1 MMLEHY
7 AVDGS
12 SAGAQINLLRS
23 SGRSR
28 FQRSPVAVVVAVA
41 VMVFCGACG
50 RGNDDSSVAR
60 TRGELTST
68 DGSTGVPECDSYL
81 DQYER
86 CMQSTLTQSVFSQH
100 IQGIRR
106 QRSAWATLA
115 ETPFKKQSLA
125 RVCRAAIGT
134 AREEFPSCSWSG

>member
-1 MMLEHY
+1 MLEHY

-12 SAGAQINLLRS
+12 RAGAQINLLRS
-23 SGRSR
+23 GRRSR
-28 FQRSPVAVVVAVA
+28 FLRFAAVA
-41 VMVFCGACG
+41 AVTVVCGAC
-50 RGNDDSSVAR
+50 RGGDDHSSVAR
-60 TRGELTST
+60 TRGQLTST

-86 CMQSTLTQSVFSQH
+86 CMQSTLTQSVFTQH
-100 IQGIRR
+100 LQGIRR

-125 RVCRAAIGT
+125 
-134 AREEFPSCSWSG
+134 